1 MITVRG
7 SVTWLRSPT
16 QPMSDAGK
24 LAQSAVN
31 AILLA
36 MSRMPSNRSG
46 ENFIEF
52 ALIII
57 LLAIVML
64 SILLIVGGVILL
76 GFGIS
81 RSKRPLPTVSELPA
95 QPSPSETATAPG
107 TAVFTVPEESSKP
120 TGNYI
125 ERSPITLVDN
135 TTASTSDAAQPP
147 ATSQPDE
154 VPDIYDFLKSA
165 PPDPGN

>member
-64 SILLIVGGVILL
+64 SILLIVGDSIREFAND
-76 GFGIS
+76 FGLRWS
-81 RSKRPLPTVSELPA
+81 LSGPQSHWLPDRLPW
-95 QPSPSETATAPG
+95 
-107 TAVFTVPEESSKP
+107 
-120 TGNYI
+120 
-125 ERSPITLVDN
+125 IT
-135 TTASTSDAAQPP
+135 
-147 ATSQPDE
+147 
-154 VPDIYDFLKSA
+154 
-165 PPDPGN
+165 